1 MTDRTP
7 TLCVDCRMADM
18 SGIGVYIRHVV
29 PRCAKAMPDVR
40 FRLLGRGGLPFALP
54 HNAEFVDA
62 PAPVYGIREQI
73 DLPLLARGAQGFW
86 APHYVVPLLSALPL
100 VVTLHDAAHLALPAI
115 FGRAKRAYARLF
127 FAAIRRRAR
136 AILCDS
142 SFTAREYRRLAGEP
156 RGPIH
161 VVPLGVDAFWSEE
174 AAGERRFAF
183 PYFLAVGNLKPHKN
197 IAALCRAFAGI
208 APQCPHHLVLA
219 GKKEGFR
226 TGLDGRALESLV
238 PGRIHCTGAV
248 DAPSLRRLV
257 GDADCLVFPSLY
269 EGFGLPPLEALACG
283 TPVLASDIPPVRETC
298 ADAADYFDPHSES
311 SLREGLLRCAALSA
325 DREAREARRR
335 RAALFSWDRTAA
347 LTVSA
352 LKQAFGL

>member
-7 TLCVDCRMADM
+7 TLCVDCRMARM

-40 FRLLGRGGLPFALP
+40 FRLLGKGGLPFDLP
-54 HNAEFVDA
+54 PNAELVDA

-73 DLPLLARGAQGFW
+73 DLPRLARGAQGFW
-86 APHYVVPLLSALPL
+86 SPHYVIPLLSGLPL
-100 VVTLHDAAHLALPAI
+100 AVTIHDAAHLALPGI
-115 FGRAKRAYARLF
+115 FGPAKRAYARLF
-127 FAAIRRRAR
+127 FAAIRKRAR

-142 SFTAREYRRLAGEP
+142 SFTAGECLRLAGEP
-156 RGPIH
+156 RGHVH
-161 VVPLGVDAFWSEE
+161 VVPLGVDGFWFAE

-226 TGLDGRALESLV
+226 TGLDGAALESLV
-238 PGRIHCTGAV
+238 PGRIHCTGAL

-257 GDADCLVFPSLY
+257 ADADCLVFPSLY
-269 EGFGLPPLEALACG
+269 EGFGLPPLEGLACG

-298 ADAADYFDPHSES
+298 ADAVNYFNPHSES
-311 SLREGLLRCAALSA
+311 SLREGLLRCAAPSTDPA
-325 DREAREARRR
+325 EREARRR
-335 RAALFSWDRTAA
+335 RAALFSWDKTAT
-347 LTVSA
+347 LTVSV
-352 LKQAFGL
+352 LKQAFRL